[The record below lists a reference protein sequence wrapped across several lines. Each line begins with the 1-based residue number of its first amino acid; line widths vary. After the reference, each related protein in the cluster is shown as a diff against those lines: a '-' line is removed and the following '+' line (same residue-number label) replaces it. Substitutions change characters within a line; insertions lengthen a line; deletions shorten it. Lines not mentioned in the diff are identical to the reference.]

1 MTNFNGHVHQE
12 IVEKCQAGNRKA
24 QYELYQLYS
33 KAMFNVCL
41 RIVND
46 HDEAEDVL
54 QESFINVFKS
64 IRTYKGTATIGAWIK
79 RIVVNGAIN
88 QVRRRHLTLVPLE
101 DTIPEQW
108 DDTSPPGDER
118 NLDVGKIK
126 QAIAQLP
133 DGYRSVFSLYLLEG
147 YDHQEIAQIMDITES
162 TSKSQYNRAKKKIR
176 GMLQTSIDH
185 EEG

>member
-12 IVEKCQAGNRKA
+12 IVEKCQAGDRKA

-33 KAMFNVCL
+33 KAMFNICL

-46 HDEAEDVL
+46 RDEAEDVL
-54 QESFINVFKS
+54 QESFISVFKN

-79 RIVVNGAIN
+79 RIVVNSAIN
-88 QVRRRHLTLVPLE
+88 QVRRKHLTLVPLE
-101 DTIPEQW
+101 DSIPEKW
-108 DDTSPPGDER
+108 EDTSLPEDER

-126 QAIAQLP
+126 QAMMQLP
-133 DGYRSVFSLYLLEG
+133 DGYRTVFSLYLLEG

-162 TSKSQYNRAKKKIR
+162 TSKSQYNRAKRKMR
-176 GMLQTSIDH
+176 ELLTTSIDH
-185 EEG
+185 EKG